1 MQGSMKKRRRII
13 VATGCGLLAAAL
25 VAPAAGAS
33 PLLSGYG
40 GPGSGNQAILGSAL
54 LNGPGSGGG
63 SGAGGPST
71 AQQPSSGG
79 LAPAASAP
87 ASSGGPRASR
97 HEGHHGAPASSSPQG
112 ASPAQTALAAKLAYA
127 RAERTGAG
135 SGSGTLGLSGA
146 DFLYAALVLAGLA
159 LMGAITRRMTRAT
172 PAKGHG

>member
-1 MQGSMKKRRRII
+1 MTRQRGYRPLRWFE
-13 VATGCGLLAAAL
+13 AL
-25 VAPAAGAS
+25 VDRLLRLLWGSRSRKCQGDGLGHGS
-33 PLLSGYG
+33 PR
-40 GPGSGNQAILGSAL
+40 
-54 LNGPGSGGG
+54 
-63 SGAGGPST
+63 
-71 AQQPSSGG
+71 
-79 LAPAASAP
+79 

-97 HEGHHGAPASSSPQG
+97 HEGYHGAPASSSPQG

-159 LMGAITRRMTRAT
+159 LMGAITRRLTRAS